1 MLLDE
6 VPVGALGLLGHEVVI
21 GRLRLLPLPALPQLT
36 DLRLDPELGPAE
48 SHHGGVDAV
57 TVAGLFMGSH
67 IDVQGAEGLDEL
79 LVQLPQGLWDLA
91 RLGHPM
97 LAATLLTGLG
107 RDRCLGHPSRID
119 GFQRAGL
126 QGTTLLADAP
136 GPELAPQ
143 LHELGP
149 V

>member
-6 VPVGALGLLGHEVVI
+6 VPVGALGLLGHQVVI

-67 IDVQGAEGLDEL
+67 IDV
-79 LVQLPQGLWDLA
+79 
-91 RLGHPM
+91 
-97 LAATLLTGLG
+97 
-107 RDRCLGHPSRID
+107 
-119 GFQRAGL
+119 
-126 QGTTLLADAP
+126 
-136 GPELAPQ
+136 
-143 LHELGP
+143 
-149 V
+149 